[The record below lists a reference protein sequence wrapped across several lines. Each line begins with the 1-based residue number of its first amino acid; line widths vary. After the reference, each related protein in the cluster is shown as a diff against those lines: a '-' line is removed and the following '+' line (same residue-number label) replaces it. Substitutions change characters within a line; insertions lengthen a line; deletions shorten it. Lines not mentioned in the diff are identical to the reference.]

1 MEKNKIYIPLQ
12 GRIGNQLFQYALA
25 RKIQLNKSDNAVI
38 VMDDSD
44 VLRCNWENSLIHYNL
59 PNVEYRHDGIIEN
72 ECKASKKY
80 LLRKVYRLF
89 TRNKDYISKYRN
101 EQILNGLLNRNGM
114 FLCENGYIEPKLN
127 LEKAIYLE
135 GYFQSHKYF
144 NDIKYDLYKLFD
156 GNQFKEFKDYP
167 GLVKIRERNS
177 VCISIKVEHN
187 VGNSMYDVCSMD
199 YWEKAIEYMI
209 ENVNNPLF
217 FICSDNVEYVLEHL
231 IDAAKYDYII
241 QDKKMPVHIS
251 LAVMAECKHFIIGNT
266 TFGWWA
272 QYLSVNQN
280 KIVIAPSKW
289 MAIDIPV
296 DIYQKSWRLIE
307 V

>member
-25 RKIQLNKSDNAVI
+25 RKIQLNKS
-38 VMDDSD
+38 
-44 VLRCNWENSLIHYNL
+44 
-59 PNVEYRHDGIIEN
+59 EN

-144 NDIKYDLYKLFD
+144 NDIKNK
-156 GNQFKEFKDYP
+156 
-167 GLVKIRERNS
+167 R
-177 VCISIKVEHN
+177 
-187 VGNSMYDVCSMD
+187 
-199 YWEKAIEYMI
+199 
-209 ENVNNPLF
+209 
-217 FICSDNVEYVLEHL
+217 
-231 IDAAKYDYII
+231 
-241 QDKKMPVHIS
+241 
-251 LAVMAECKHFIIGNT
+251 AE
-266 TFGWWA
+266 
-272 QYLSVNQN
+272 
-280 KIVIAPSKW
+280 
-289 MAIDIPV
+289 
-296 DIYQKSWRLIE
+296 
-307 V
+307 

>member
-59 PNVEYRHDGIIEN
+59 PNVEYRHDSIIEN

-144 NDIKYDLYKLFD
+144 NKMKR
-156 GNQFKEFKDYP
+156 KKKK
-167 GLVKIRERNS
+167 KIN
-177 VCISIKVEHN
+177 
-187 VGNSMYDVCSMD
+187 
-199 YWEKAIEYMI
+199 
-209 ENVNNPLF
+209 L
-217 FICSDNVEYVLEHL
+217 
-231 IDAAKYDYII
+231 
-241 QDKKMPVHIS
+241 KK
-251 LAVMAECKHFIIGNT
+251 
-266 TFGWWA
+266 
-272 QYLSVNQN
+272 
-280 KIVIAPSKW
+280 
-289 MAIDIPV
+289 
-296 DIYQKSWRLIE
+296 
-307 V
+307 

>member
-1 MEKNKIYIPLQ
+1 
-12 GRIGNQLFQYALA
+12 
-25 RKIQLNKSDNAVI
+25 
-38 VMDDSD
+38 
-44 VLRCNWENSLIHYNL
+44 
-59 PNVEYRHDGIIEN
+59 
-72 ECKASKKY
+72 
-80 LLRKVYRLF
+80 
-89 TRNKDYISKYRN
+89 
-101 EQILNGLLNRNGM
+101 
-114 FLCENGYIEPKLN
+114 
-127 LEKAIYLE
+127 
-135 GYFQSHKYF
+135 
-144 NDIKYDLYKLFD
+144 
-156 GNQFKEFKDYP
+156 
-167 GLVKIRERNS
+167 
-177 VCISIKVEHN
+177 
-187 VGNSMYDVCSMD
+187 
-199 YWEKAIEYMI
+199 MI